1 MSNQIQYYYRCE
13 VKGIQNYIMRGNTL
27 RELAGASTLIDAM
40 MTPSDWGLLGMAL
53 KQILGASWKTQV
65 HIYYYAAGGATL
77 GFYDEKDLLSWINQ
91 WPIYVSQNLPGIHL
105 IQAWVKNHGDDQNVI
120 TELAQKLSVIR
131 NIPPLELPHVGP
143 IVERTNEG
151 NPAIGFNQKGRV
163 IDSVSKAQ
171 QEALLSHQMQNRLR
185 QRFYPNIGLFDA
197 GSKKQ
202 QEHLGITEKVY
213 ELLKKVYDQH
223 AQLIT
228 QYASASDIAILNP
241 IAKLS
246 LFKGMSKSLKVPVDD
261 LDIEEL
267 ESKSVQFAYEN
278 EDIAGV
284 NGSFLGVFHIDG
296 NSIGRLLPEYKTP
309 SLMTEFSNKMS
320 AVAFF
325 AVWTAC
331 ENTFAHR
338 INKGEFNVAQKIILP
353 IRPVVVGGDD
363 VTAIIRADLALNF
376 IKYYCLSFEFASK
389 ILLGQTLTAS
399 AGLAFVRTNHPF
411 SNAEELAERLCKKSK
426 KAWKSTSHLTSPS
439 LISFQK
445 VTQSLAIEDKVNEF
459 AKNRMAPFYIRYAYE
474 ANEAKKSGF
483 IDLSLIRN
491 LVHILKSNRIS
502 KGNIRGLID
511 VLDIEQNLIKPL
523 SKDPLISLESTS
535 VFRRII
541 QVHQKRHGSHDM
553 TWQHFWHILEKINES
568 WSFKPAN
575 SQALNDQSID
585 QQFAWASFKDEIQKT
600 SFYASP
606 WLEALELLS
615 INDDFDEI

>member
-1 MSNQIQYYYRCE
+1 
-13 VKGIQNYIMRGNTL
+13 
-27 RELAGASTLIDAM
+27 

-246 LFKGMSKSLKVPVDD
+246 LF
-261 LDIEEL
+261 
-267 ESKSVQFAYEN
+267 
-278 EDIAGV
+278 
-284 NGSFLGVFHIDG
+284 
-296 NSIGRLLPEYKTP
+296 
-309 SLMTEFSNKMS
+309 
-320 AVAFF
+320 
-325 AVWTAC
+325 
-331 ENTFAHR
+331 
-338 INKGEFNVAQKIILP
+338 
-353 IRPVVVGGDD
+353 
-363 VTAIIRADLALNF
+363 
-376 IKYYCLSFEFASK
+376 
-389 ILLGQTLTAS
+389 
-399 AGLAFVRTNHPF
+399 
-411 SNAEELAERLCKKSK
+411 
-426 KAWKSTSHLTSPS
+426 
-439 LISFQK
+439 
-445 VTQSLAIEDKVNEF
+445 
-459 AKNRMAPFYIRYAYE
+459 
-474 ANEAKKSGF
+474 
-483 IDLSLIRN
+483 
-491 LVHILKSNRIS
+491 
-502 KGNIRGLID
+502 
-511 VLDIEQNLIKPL
+511 
-523 SKDPLISLESTS
+523 
-535 VFRRII
+535 
-541 QVHQKRHGSHDM
+541 
-553 TWQHFWHILEKINES
+553 
-568 WSFKPAN
+568 
-575 SQALNDQSID
+575 
-585 QQFAWASFKDEIQKT
+585 
-600 SFYASP
+600 
-606 WLEALELLS
+606 
-615 INDDFDEI
+615 